1 MGQFE
6 SAQGSKIMKLRELHR
21 SFVNIK
27 RFQEIVYVLTKYG
40 FSDLLDLLQVHRALG
55 FAKSVGIVSKDYA
68 LLSRPERMR
77 LAAEELGP
85 TFIKLGQILSTR
97 EDIFTRDYLIELCK
111 LQEQVSPI
119 AKSQVHEILRK
130 AYSVSQVD
138 EVFKDFNLKPVATA
152 SISQAH
158 EARLQNGE
166 HVIVKIQRPGV
177 RTVIE
182 NDLGVLSYIASLIQE
197 QFRDPNDPANWSQ
210 FLEEFIKNILRELDF
225 SREARL
231 MIRFQAI
238 FAGNDP
244 IRVPKVYLEQSLPT
258 VLVQEYVDGFSILDL
273 EAMQGKS
280 LDPKAIGET
289 LIRSF
294 FNQVFHEGIF
304 HGDPHPGNLRV
315 LDDGTLVFLD
325 FGMVGQIDPES
336 MTHLARIFWGAGKG
350 DYALVARSC
359 NKICRGTIQGV
370 TDTMIME
377 IRDLLL
383 ALETCSLAEIHLG
396 AFLSSVDEI
405 LRRHHL
411 RLPSQMSL
419 LFKAL
424 ITLEQS
430 SKKLHCKLNLMRF
443 LLPEIETMIE
453 KRMEASS
460 LVNELSDRS
469 LLLYDYLAEV
479 PQDLFEILKGI
490 QKGQFESSIQHKRI
504 HSYFTVLEKT
514 LNRAILGLLAT
525 GFLIGSSFLLALNK
539 SADPLIYILGMS
551 GYIFAGAFAL
561 VLIYSILTAGPKE

>member
-1 MGQFE
+1 
-6 SAQGSKIMKLRELHR
+6 MKLRELHR

-27 RFQEIVYVLTKYG
+27 RFQEIIYVLTKYG

-55 FAKSVGIVSKDYA
+55 FAKSMGILSKDYA

-97 EDIFTRDYLIELCK
+97 EDIFTHEYLLELCK

-119 AKSQVHEILRK
+119 PRDQVHNILQK
-130 AYSVSQVD
+130 AYGVQSVGVA
-138 EVFKDFNLKPVATA
+138 FGDFNSDPVATA
-152 SISQAH
+152 SVSQAH
-158 EARLQNGE
+158 EARLLSGE
-166 HVIVKIQRPGV
+166 RVIVKIQRPGV
-177 RTVIE
+177 RSVIE

-210 FLEEFIKNILRELDF
+210 FLEDFIKNILRELDF

-238 FAGNDP
+238 FAKNDRL
-244 IRVPKVYLEQSLPT
+244 RVPKVYLEQSLPT
-258 VLVQEYVDGFSILDL
+258 VLVQEYVDGLSIMDL
-273 EAMQGKS
+273 EGMERES
-280 LDPKAIGET
+280 LDPELIGEH
-289 LIRSF
+289 LVRSF
-294 FNQVFHEGIF
+294 FEQMFHEGIF

-315 LDDGTLVFLD
+315 LKNGVLVFLD
-325 FGMVGQIDPES
+325 FGMVGQLDPES
-336 MTHLARIFWGAGKG
+336 MAHLARIFWGAGKG
-350 DYALVARSC
+350 DYSLVARSC

-377 IRDLLL
+377 VRDLML
-383 ALETCSLAEIHLG
+383 ALETCSLADIHLG

-419 LFKAL
+419 LFKAM

-430 SKKLHCKLNLMRF
+430 AKRLNPKLNLMQF
-443 LLPEIETMIE
+443 LLPEVEIMIE
-453 KRMEASS
+453 KRLEASN
-460 LVNELSDRS
+460 LVTQLSDRT

-490 QKGQFESSIQHKRI
+490 QKAQFESSIQHKRI
-504 HSYFTVLEKT
+504 HSYFIILEKT

-539 SADPLIYILGMS
+539 SADPVIYVLGMS
-551 GYIFAGAFAL
+551 GYIFAGVFAL